1 MFEIELHLEFTLYH
15 QKKKK
20 KSIIPNIN
28 FRPDSFPY
36 NSDVKKLK
44 REREFQ
50 SYVFVAT
57 YSSTE

>member
-1 MFEIELHLEFTLYH
+1 MLEVELNLEFTLYH
-15 QKKKK
+15 K
-20 KSIIPNIN
+20 KSIIRIIN
-28 FRPDSFPY
+28 FRSDSFPY

-44 REREFQ
+44 SEREFQ

>member
-15 QKKKK
+15 QKK
-20 KSIIPNIN
+20 SIIPNVN
-28 FRPDSFPY
+28 FRPDSFPN
-36 NSDVKKLK
+36 NSDVKKLI

>member
-1 MFEIELHLEFTLYH
+1 MFEIELNLEYTLYH
-15 QKKKK
+15 QKK

-57 YSSTE
+57 CSSTE

>member
-1 MFEIELHLEFTLYH
+1 MLEVELNLEFTLYH
-15 QKKKK
+15 K
-20 KSIIPNIN
+20 KSIIPIIN
-28 FRPDSFPY
+28 FRPNSFPY

-50 SYVFVAT
+50 SYVFVVT